1 MTNQNYDFDR
11 ARAAFE
17 DRINFTTGTHELD
30 VLIKS
35 GKDAKS
41 YQVVDV
47 RFPDDY
53 AAGHVPGAI
62 NLPMPKWQNQ
72 RYLDEHLDRE
82 ATLYLY
88 CYNATC
94 HLAAQ
99 AALKL
104 LDAGYKVVEV
114 EGGWQD
120 WLDKGQEVEK
130 EGQLKSA

>member
-1 MTNQNYDFDR
+1 MSNQSYDFER
-11 ARAAFE
+11 AKAAFQ
-17 DRINFTTGTHELD
+17 DRLDFTTGPHELD

-35 GKDAKS
+35 DADS
-41 YQVVDV
+41 ATYQVVDV

-53 AAGHVPGAI
+53 AAGHAPGAI
-62 NLPMPKWQNQ
+62 NLPMPKWQNT
-72 RYLDEHLDRE
+72 RYLEEHLKRD

-88 CYNATC
+88 CYNPTC

-114 EGGWQD
+114 EGGWSD
-120 WLDKGQEVEK
+120 WLAKGQDVEK
-130 EGQLKSA
+130 SQERRTA

>member
-1 MTNQNYDFDR
+1 
-11 ARAAFE
+11 
-17 DRINFTTGTHELD
+17 
-30 VLIKS
+30 
-35 GKDAKS
+35 
-41 YQVVDV
+41 
-47 RFPDDY
+47 
-53 AAGHVPGAI
+53 
-62 NLPMPKWQNQ
+62 
-72 RYLDEHLDRE
+72 
-82 ATLYLY
+82 LY

>member
-1 MTNQNYDFDR
+1 MTQQNYDFER
-11 ARAAFE
+11 ARAAFQ
-17 DRINFTTGTHELD
+17 DRLDFTTGTHELD
-30 VLIKS
+30 VLI
-35 GKDAKS
+35 GGDADPAS

-62 NLPMPKWQNQ
+62 SLPMPKWQNR
-72 RYLDEHLDRE
+72 RYLEEHLNRD

-88 CYNATC
+88 CYNVTC

-120 WLDKGQEVEK
+120 WLDKGQAVEK
-130 EGQLKSA
+130 SPQVKSA

>member
-72 RYLDEHLDRE
+72 RYLDEHLDR
-82 ATLYLY
+82 
-88 CYNATC
+88 
-94 HLAAQ
+94 
-99 AALKL
+99 
-104 LDAGYKVVEV
+104 
-114 EGGWQD
+114 
-120 WLDKGQEVEK
+120 
-130 EGQLKSA
+130 

>member
-1 MTNQNYDFDR
+1 MTNQSYNFER
-11 ARAAFE
+11 ARAAFQ
-17 DRINFTTGTHELD
+17 DRLDFTTGTHELD

-35 GKDAKS
+35 DADPAT

-47 RFPDDY
+47 RFPDDF
-53 AAGHVPGAI
+53 AEGHVPGAI

-72 RYLDEHLDRE
+72 RYLEEHLDRN

-88 CYNATC
+88 CYNPTC

-104 LDAGYKVVEV
+104 VEAGYKAVEV
-114 EGGWQD
+114 EGGWSD
-120 WLDKGQEVEK
+120 WLEKGQDVEK
-130 EGQLKSA
+130 SAQLKTA